1 MRVGFIGLVRR
12 SDVIEIWGCLPSKK
26 LISFDHS
33 GSDCRT
39 DDVTPDLLVNLH
51 RILLDVPKIDV
62 KTPGLTVAQD

>member
-1 MRVGFIGLVRR
+1 
-12 SDVIEIWGCLPSKK
+12 VIEIWGCPPSKK

-62 KTPGLTVAQD
+62 KTPGLTVV